1 MEALPEIPLLKEKH
15 MKYIGID
22 LHSNKFTCCFL
33 YEHNRKQ
40 TITFILDHNGIN
52 NFLKHVTKESYIM
65 VEASTNTFR
74 FVERIKHACQQV
86 IIANTHKLKLIS
98 LVKKKT
104 DKIDAEKLAI
114 VLKMQ
119 IQSNQKMF
127 EPVHLPDNVIQKLR
141 SLFTTYRLYRK
152 HISSIKN
159 RIHSIYKQELMPF
172 TKQYIFANKTKAML
186 KSININPSVDFQLE
200 LLFDELEAK
209 ENAINKVKEYIMYVA
224 KPYKKQIDILT
235 SMKGIS
241 IITAI
246 ALIADISEIKRFS
259 NSKKL
264 ASYLRSAPGVDR
276 SNDTIR
282 NVSTNKMGRRL
293 SVTLLSQSLN
303 HFRDSNLNIRKW
315 YDQKIANGKK
325 CGKVRMAICRRVFTE
340 IYQMLKKNEYHHY
353 RNERNHISKMKTYTR
368 FLENYEIPKKYVYYS
383 KKTT

>member
-1 MEALPEIPLLKEKH
+1 

-33 YEHNRKQ
+33 YENNRKK
-40 TITFILDHNGIN
+40 TVTFNLDSQDIKD
-52 NFLKHVTKESYIM
+52 FLKQVNQESYIM

-74 FVERIKHACQQV
+74 FVERIKHACKQV

-119 IQSNQKMF
+119 ITSNQKIF
-127 EPVHLPDNVIQKLR
+127 EPVHLPDNIIQKLR

-152 HISSIKN
+152 HITSIKN

-172 TKQYIFANKTKAML
+172 TKEYIFGKKTKAIL
-186 KSININPSVDFQLE
+186 KEININPSVDFQLD

-209 ENAINKVKEYIMYVA
+209 EKAINKVTDYIMYAA
-224 KPYKKQIDILT
+224 KPYIKQIDILT

-246 ALIADISEIKRFS
+246 ALIADISEIKRFT

-264 ASYLRSAPGVDR
+264 ASYLRSAPGVDS
-276 SNDTIR
+276 SN
-282 NVSTNKMGRRL
+282 NVIKNLSTNKMGRRL

-303 HFRDSNLNIRKW
+303 HFRDSNLKIKKW
-315 YDQKIANGKK
+315 YEKKIAAGKK
-325 CGKVRMAICRRVFTE
+325 PGKVRMAICRRIFTE
-340 IYQMLKKNEYHHY
+340 IYQMLKKKEYHYY
-353 RNERNHISKMKTYTR
+353 RNARNHVDKMKTYAR
-368 FLENYEIPKKYVYYS
+368 FLTNYKLPDKYVYDV
-383 KKTT
+383 KKCA